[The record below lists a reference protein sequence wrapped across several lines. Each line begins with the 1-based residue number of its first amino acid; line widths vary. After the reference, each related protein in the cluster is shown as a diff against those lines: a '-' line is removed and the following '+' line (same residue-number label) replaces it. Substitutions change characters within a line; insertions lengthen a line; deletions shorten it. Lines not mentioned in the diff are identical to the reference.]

1 MPLGILP
8 VVLVVAEAAAAVG
21 DRVAVVRLAAVA
33 VAVVVAAVGDRVAVV
48 VAVGDQVV
56 DDPAVAVAVVGL
68 AAAAL
73 AVAVMVVAVVVT
85 ATEEAAVA
93 AVHRATMVPVQ
104 KPMAHQQPVVAQAEV
119 ARRGVVRRQGA
130 AAHLDVVEPR
140 WGGHLLYKPV
150 HLCAPKAQS
159 SCQA

>member
-1 MPLGILP
+1 M
-8 VVLVVAEAAAAVG
+8 VLVVAEAAAAVG
-21 DRVAVVRLAAVA
+21 DRVAVVRLAA

>member
-21 DRVAVVRLAAVA
+21 DRVAVVRLAA

-104 KPMAHQQPVVAQAEV
+104 KPMAHQQPVVAQAAV

>member
-21 DRVAVVRLAAVA
+21 DRVAVVRLAA

>member
-8 VVLVVAEAAAAVG
+8 VVLVVAEAAVAVG
-21 DRVAVVRLAAVA
+21 DRVAVARL
-33 VAVVVAAVGDRVAVV
+33 VAVVVAVGDRVAVV
-48 VAVGDQVV
+48 VVVVVAVGDRVV
-56 DDPAVAVAVVGL
+56 DDPAVAVVGL

>member
-21 DRVAVVRLAAVA
+21 GRVAVVRLAAVA
-33 VAVVVAAVGDRVAVV
+33 VVVAVGDRVAVV
-48 VAVGDQVV
+48 VAVGDRVV

>member
-1 MPLGILP
+1 
-8 VVLVVAEAAAAVG
+8 
-21 DRVAVVRLAAVA
+21 
-33 VAVVVAAVGDRVAVV
+33 
-48 VAVGDQVV
+48 
-56 DDPAVAVAVVGL
+56 
-68 AAAAL
+68 
-73 AVAVMVVAVVVT
+73 MVVAVVVT